1 MQSAETEA
9 DQNSVISVTFKH
21 GSLVQMQ
28 KITNQHDFVTGE
40 APKLVYSTLIPL
52 SSQLC
57 LRIRKAMNEILSHIA
72 TVASVTVIKGKMG
85 VRRKTSS
92 CPGPKTDSLEG
103 VGNKFDRG
111 CRP

>member
-1 MQSAETEA
+1 
-9 DQNSVISVTFKH
+9 
-21 GSLVQMQ
+21 MQ

-72 TVASVTVIKGKMG
+72 TVASVTVIKGNFIFKEHKEDG
-85 VRRKTSS
+85 KLILLFASA
-92 CPGPKTDSLEG
+92 L
-103 VGNKFDRG
+103 
-111 CRP
+111 